1 MMFANSL
8 QVFIDG
14 GKNATTR
21 RCELK
26 EYLGAKG
33 KEIIR
38 ETGQACDCLWETLQ
52 IPKKS
57 RFSSGNRLWQSINSE
72 GVRQMDA
79 NRLKNKSRILEEWV
93 LSTFQ

>member
-38 ETGQACDCLWETLQ
+38 ETGQACDCL
-52 IPKKS
+52 
-57 RFSSGNRLWQSINSE
+57 
-72 GVRQMDA
+72 
-79 NRLKNKSRILEEWV
+79 
-93 LSTFQ
+93 